1 MSSVTS
7 QMAQVGRKINYFR
20 ALDTVSGYLLSG
32 VTFDAKGISAVPS
45 LTTVTT
51 SGNILQD
58 MGAMYQYNGQIFRQV
73 RVVSQ
78 NPAGGDAAPYLIC
91 MPGGEYPVHGR
102 SAAGPIATPA
112 AVVRLG

>member
-20 ALDTVSGYLLSG
+20 VITADISGYASP
-32 VTFDAKGISAVPS
+32 VFDAKGITSLGSA
-45 LTTVTT
+45 T
-51 SGNILQD
+51 SVATIGQILQD
-58 MGAMYQYNGQIFRQV
+58 MGAMYQFNGQIFRQV

-78 NPAGGDAAPYLIC
+78 NPAGGIASSFLIC
-91 MPGGEYPVHGR
+91 MPGGEYPVHGVA
-102 SAAGPIATPA
+102 AAGAITPA

>member
-1 MSSVTS
+1 MSSVGS
-7 QMAQVGRKINYFR
+7 QIAQVGRRINYFR
-20 ALDTVSGYLLSG
+20 ALGNVNGYLVSG
-32 VTFDAKGISAVPS
+32 VTFDAKGITNLGTVSS
-45 LTTVTT
+45 SFVTT
-51 SGNILQD
+51 GAILQD

-91 MPGGEYPVHGR
+91 MPGGEYPTHGVQP
-102 SAAGPIATPA
+102 AGAIDPA